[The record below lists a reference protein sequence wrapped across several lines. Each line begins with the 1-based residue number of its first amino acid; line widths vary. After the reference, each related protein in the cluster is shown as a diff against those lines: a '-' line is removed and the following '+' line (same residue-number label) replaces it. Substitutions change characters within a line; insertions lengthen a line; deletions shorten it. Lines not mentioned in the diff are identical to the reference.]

1 MAEPETPRDDAPSQ
15 DVVVSATLRRSP
27 KYAVFLLL
35 GAALGV
41 VAALILTVA
50 FNGSQQASEAG
61 YTYSQ
66 GQIFG
71 FLTLLC
77 VPVCLA
83 IAGGVALLLDRS
95 AARRA
100 RELTVAREHH
110 SD

>member
-41 VAALILTVA
+41 LAALILTVA

-66 GQIFG
+66 GQVFG